1 MTSTKGKECELQV
14 IHNSQV
20 ARMIGGNNH
29 YSGVC
34 GVGGVVISRF
44 DLRFSWER

>member
-1 MTSTKGKECELQV
+1 MTSTKGKSGELQV

-29 YSGVC
+29 YSGVW
-34 GVGGVVISRF
+34 GEGGG
-44 DLRFSWER
+44 L